1 MSVCKNCGVEL
12 NAPAAF
18 CPSCGTKST
27 QTGAERIAT
36 TPSSP
41 AAHSVT
47 AVKTSSSA
55 MRIVLVVAG
64 LLLCALVGLAYAG
77 YWAKN
82 KVQSVAA
89 AHGITLPT
97 DEGPAVGSRA
107 DSRIL
112 DACALI
118 SPDDANAV
126 LGTPGKISEH
136 AKDDKYSS
144 HCAYESVDVS
154 NGVNNFGVEIHNDE
168 NSTEARNGQ
177 AIKKTI
183 YSNVS
188 LYTYQELS
196 DIGDGAFL
204 AVSKAPQGAAF
215 QSGPLASM
223 VARQQIL
230 MTFKGSKEIEIIASY
245 FGKERSTE
253 ELKALMKTLA
263 DKV

>member
-1 MSVCKNCGVEL
+1 MSFCKNCGVEL

-18 CPSCGTKST
+18 CPSCGTKSAQMDAGLT
-27 QTGAERIAT
+27 VAS
-36 TPSSP
+36 PSS
-41 AAHSVT
+41 T
-47 AVKTSSSA
+47 AMQSLTGVKTNSA
-55 MRIVLVVAG
+55 AMKVVLVVAG
-64 LLLCALVGLAYAG
+64 FLLCALVGLAYAG
-77 YWAKN
+77 YWVKT

-97 DEGPAVGSRA
+97 DEGSAVGSKT
-107 DSRIL
+107 DSRVL

-136 AKDDKYSS
+136 QKDDRYSS

-177 AIKKTI
+177 TIKQTI

-188 LYTYQELS
+188 LYTYQELTG
-196 DIGDGAFL
+196 IGDGAFL
-204 AVSKAPQGAAF
+204 AVSKAPEGAAF
-215 QSGPLASM
+215 QTGPLASM

-230 MTFKGSKEIEIIASY
+230 MTFKGTKEIEIIASY
-245 FGKERSTE
+245 FGKERSPE